1 MNIKGNARKNKF
13 KFCSFFFKSHGYLNL
28 HITRRKLQTKGYYKF
43 RSLGFKHLFRLRASS
58 QERLRSEIFFKYAFR
73 LAPTIKK
80 YTMHAYIFF
89 FFVYNQN
96 FH

>member
-1 MNIKGNARKNKF
+1 MKRRKKNF
-13 KFCSFFFKSHGYLNL
+13 KFISFYFKSHGYLNL

-43 RSLGFKHLFRLRASS
+43 RSLGFKHLFQLRASS
-58 QERLRSEIFFKYAFR
+58 QERLRSEVFFKFSFR

-80 YTMHAYIFF
+80 FTTYAYMYF
-89 FFVYNQN
+89 FFVYNRN